1 MKKILFYIDHRNRGG
16 AQRVMVELA
25 NYFQKNLSY
34 EVVFVTHGTSAPNAY
49 RLDCGVRE
57 IVMAEK
63 RIRTFI
69 GKELYRI
76 KELKKICRTE
86 KPDVIISFLIVTNII
101 ALVVGKLV
109 NIPVVI
115 SVRNDP
121 MHDHSRFLHSLMR
134 LTYPMAR
141 GWVFQTEDAKKYFRK
156 WIKGKAEIIMN
167 PISLDVLEEIQNG
180 KVTGENTGNI
190 VAVGRLDRQKR
201 HDMLIRSY
209 AAVSDRLND
218 GKLIIYGEGPERK
231 NLQKEIDD
239 LGLGEKVILAGIT
252 ENVVEKIRGSRL
264 FVLSSDY
271 EGMPNALLEAM
282 AVGLPVISTD
292 CPCGGPAMVVENGI
306 NGLLVE
312 VGNEKMLSESMVRL
326 MRDDEFSHRL
336 GKNAEAIRQKCSLDN
351 VANMWKKLIDECSG
365 V

>member
-25 NYFQKNLSY
+25 NYFQKNHLY
-34 EVVFVTHGTSAPNAY
+34 EVVFVTHSTSASNAY
-49 RLDCGVRE
+49 RLDCSVRE
-57 IVMAEK
+57 VIMKEK
-63 RIRTFI
+63 RARTFI

-76 KELKKICRTE
+76 RELKRICCTE
-86 KPDVIISFLIVTNII
+86 KPDLIISFLIVTNMI

-109 NIPVVI
+109 RIPVII

-121 MHDHSRFLHSLMR
+121 THDHSKFLHFLMR
-134 LTYPMAR
+134 LTYPRAR
-141 GWVFQTEDAKKYFRK
+141 GWVFQTEDAKKYFEK
-156 WIKGKAEIIMN
+156 WIKGRAEIIIN
-167 PISLDVLEEIQNG
+167 PISLNVLDEIQNG
-180 KVTGENTGNI
+180 KVTGENAGNI

-209 AAVSDRLND
+209 AAVSDRVND
-218 GKLIIYGEGPERK
+218 GKLIIYGEGPERE
-231 NLQKEIDD
+231 NLQKEITD
-239 LGLGEKVILAGIT
+239 LGLSGKVMLPGIT

-264 FVLSSDY
+264 FVLASDY

-312 VGNEKMLSESMVRL
+312 VGNEKMLSESMVKL
-326 MRDDEFSHRL
+326 MQDDDLSHRL

-351 VANMWKKLIDECSG
+351 IVNKWKKLIEECFER
-365 V
+365 